1 MLMPV
6 HFVAESQTID
16 DVFNQLK
23 KNKVHMAVV
32 LDEFGGT
39 AGIVTMEDIIEEL
52 VGNILDEYDSTEE
65 QIDDLVTKQDEN
77 VYIVSGLAE
86 IDDVNDELDIEL
98 PTDDYNTISGL
109 VIGMLI
115 CTIVLDYTLTAFKV
129 ACMAFFFGLILA
141 QIPEVYSL
149 SGHEKGD
156 GVGPTQI
163 VPFLFGLGVIVAL
176 MFVDTTNTG
185 VQPDEHTIG
194 NMVMYCICGIL
205 LAISKI
211 VPGISGAS
219 LLIALGLFDLTIS
232 SIAHLDFYFIIPV
245 GIGLVIGVLG
255 FAKIMNHYLKNYRT
269 QTYFV
274 VMGLTIGSLLIII
287 QELVLLGPDVW
298 DIVTAIVA
306 AISGVAV
313 SYGFNLYGK
322 RIGH

>member
-1 MLMPV
+1 MKG
-6 HFVAESQTID
+6 E
-16 DVFNQLK
+16 LK
-23 KNKVHMAVV
+23 NDSKNV
-32 LDEFGGT
+32 LI
-39 AGIVTMEDIIEEL
+39 GIV
-52 VGNILDEYDSTEE
+52 VGIASVLPG
-65 QIDDLVTKQDEN
+65 
-77 VYIVSGLAE
+77 VSGGLIAILCGIYE
-86 IDDVNDELDIEL
+86 RLIEDL
-98 PTDDYNTISGL
+98 SDLRHKLFSDFRFLFTLGSGL
-109 VIGMLI
+109 VIGMLV

-129 ACMAFFFGLILA
+129 ACTAFFFGLILA

-255 FAKIMNHYLKNYRT
+255 FAKIMNHCLKNYRT

-306 AISGVAV
+306 AIAGVAV

>member
-1 MLMPV
+1 MKG
-6 HFVAESQTID
+6 E
-16 DVFNQLK
+16 LK
-23 KNKVHMAVV
+23 NDSKNV
-32 LDEFGGT
+32 LI
-39 AGIVTMEDIIEEL
+39 GIV
-52 VGNILDEYDSTEE
+52 VGIASVLPG
-65 QIDDLVTKQDEN
+65 
-77 VYIVSGLAE
+77 VSGGLIAILCGIYE
-86 IDDVNDELDIEL
+86 RLIEDL
-98 PTDDYNTISGL
+98 SDLRHKLFSDFRFLFTLGSGL
-109 VIGMLI
+109 VIGMLV

-205 LAISKI
+205 LALSKI

-255 FAKIMNHYLKNYRT
+255 FAKIMNHCLKNYRT

-306 AISGVAV
+306 AIAGVAV